1 MAEQLGIRS
10 LNYLSKP
17 IIKKVEQM
25 SLHHSGVLSIALK
38 LISFAGDMLNE
49 GECSYIDFTLA
60 HAASAWDGK
69 VDYYGIDEAYKA
81 YCLTILTSL
90 PTVLTFDVRGYQ
102 SAYAK
107 IGFQWDPIEHNYL
120 DWLRE
125 KRIIRESIKIQPIKI
140 NTAQYH
146 MAQFVFAARIFNR
159 LDLIKLQY
167 LPDDI
172 NLTAEC
178 HQ

>member
-17 IIKKVEQM
+17 IVKKIEQM
-25 SLHHSGVLSIALK
+25 SLHHSGVLTIALK

-49 GECSYIDFTLA
+49 GECTYIDFTLA
-60 HAASAWDGK
+60 HAASAWDSK
-69 VDYYGIDEAYKA
+69 VDYNGIDEAYKA
-81 YCLTILTSL
+81 YCHTILSSL
-90 PTVLTFDVRGYQ
+90 PTVLTFSVRGYQ

-125 KRIIRESIKIQPIKI
+125 KRIIRESIEITPVKV
-140 NTAQYH
+140 NTAQYG

-159 LDLIKLQY
+159 LDLIRLQF
-167 LPDDI
+167 LPDD
-172 NLTAEC
+172 LDHTAGC
-178 HQ
+178 TQ

>member
-17 IIKKVEQM
+17 ILKKVEQM

-38 LISFAGDMLNE
+38 LISFAGDMLKE

-60 HAASAWDGK
+60 HAASAWDSK

-81 YCLTILTSL
+81 YCLTILSSL
-90 PTVLTFDVRGYQ
+90 PSVLTFSVRGYQ

-107 IGFQWDPIEHNYL
+107 IGFNWDPIEYNFL

-125 KRIIRESIKIQPIKI
+125 KRIIRESIEITWIDV
-140 NTAQYH
+140 NTAHYN
-146 MAQFVFAARIFNR
+146 MAPYVFAARIFNR
-159 LDLIKLQY
+159 IDLIKLQY
-167 LPDDI
+167 LPDDL
-172 NLTAEC
+172 NLNAEC
-178 HQ
+178 IQ